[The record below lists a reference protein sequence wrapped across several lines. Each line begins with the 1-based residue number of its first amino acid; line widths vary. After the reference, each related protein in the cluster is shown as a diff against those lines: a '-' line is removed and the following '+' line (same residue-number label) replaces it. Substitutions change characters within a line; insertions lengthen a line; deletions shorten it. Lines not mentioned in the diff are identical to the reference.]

1 MELHPRSLSL
11 SLSGT
16 AAVRHDRRASVGGD
30 VDGGSSVCSVGSNTS
45 LRIVEHRFR
54 AYPLVKKNPTRHPMG
69 TRPGSWLPGVGSE
82 KRINHLSYHLHCIN
96 THFCT

>member
-1 MELHPRSLSL
+1 MQEGRREPPRNGMELAL

-54 AYPLVKKNPTRHPMG
+54 AYPLVKKNPMRHPRG
-69 TRPGSWLPGVGSE
+69 KVHGAE
-82 KRINHLSYHLHCIN
+82 AY
-96 THFCT
+96 

>member
-16 AAVRHDRRASVGGD
+16 AAVRHDRRASMGGD

-54 AYPLVKKNPTRHPMG
+54 AYPLVKKNPTRHPKG
-69 TRPGSWLPGVGSE
+69 TSPHFF
-82 KRINHLSYHLHCIN
+82 ICI
-96 THFCT
+96 TSTVSIPTFVHDFT